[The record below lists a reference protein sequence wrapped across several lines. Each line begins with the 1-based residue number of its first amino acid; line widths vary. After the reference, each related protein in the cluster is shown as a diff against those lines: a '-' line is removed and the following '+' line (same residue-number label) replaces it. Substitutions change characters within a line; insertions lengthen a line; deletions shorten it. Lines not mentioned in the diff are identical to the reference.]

1 MSGSIRR
8 VVIVLGDQLDRS
20 SSVFDG
26 FEVTRDVVV
35 MAEVAAAS
43 RQPLSAKART
53 VFFLSAMRHFASA
66 LRDEGVRVEYTDLS
80 AAETGSL
87 AEVLGRMVRGLGG
100 EEVRVVE
107 PGCWH
112 LRHALAEALSG
123 TAFYG
128 FDEDRHFFC
137 SRERFDRHCAGRK
150 QLRMEFFYRE
160 MRREH
165 GVLMAGKGPEGG
177 EWNYDAENRASFGRE
192 GPGFLPRVMRFPA
205 DAVTVAV
212 VREVEQFLPELPGS
226 AAEFDFPVTRAE
238 ALVALEDFVTN
249 RLADFGRWQDAMWV
263 GEEVLYHAR
272 LSAAMNVKL
281 LSPREVVARVER
293 AYREGLAPLAATEGF
308 IRQVLGWREYVRGV
322 YWRHMPGYLE
332 GNALEAKAPLPAFF
346 WTGETDMACLRDAI
360 GQTLRTGYAHH
371 IQRLMVT
378 GLYALLHGVNPREVH
393 EWYLA
398 VYVDAV
404 EWVEIPNVI
413 GMSQYA
419 DGGVM
424 ASKPYAATGKYL
436 KRMSNAC
443 SGCRYDPEVE
453 EGERACPFTRAY
465 WEFLEQNR
473 ERLAGN
479 QRMAMQ
485 LRNLARRGVKGS

>member
-1 MSGSIRR
+1 MSGSVRR
-8 VVIVLGDQLDRS
+8 AVIVLGDQLDRAA
-20 SSVFDG
+20 SVFDG
-26 FEVTRDVVV
+26 FDRDVDVVV
-35 MAEVAAAS
+35 MAEVAGAS
-43 RQPLSAKART
+43 RKPLSSKART
-53 VFFLSAMRHFASA
+53 VFFLAAMRHFADG
-66 LRDEGVRVEYTDLS
+66 LRRDGVRVDYLSLGEAGESDL
-80 AAETGSL
+80 AGAL
-87 AEVLGRMVRGLGG
+87 AGMIKRLGAR
-100 EEVRVVE
+100 EVRVVE

-112 LRHALAEALSG
+112 VARALERELSG
-123 TAFYG
+123 TGFSG

-137 SRERFDRHCAGRK
+137 SRARFDRHCAGRR

-165 GVLMAGKGPEGG
+165 GVLMDGEKPEGG
-177 EWNYDAENRASFGRE
+177 AWNYDAENRASFGKG
-192 GPGFLPRVMRFPA
+192 GPGFLPCVRRFEPDALTEAVRA
-205 DAVTVAV
+205 D
-212 VREVEQFLPELPGS
+212 VERFLPELPGS
-226 AAEFDFPVTRAE
+226 SAEFDFPVTRE
-238 ALVALEDFVTN
+238 DALLALSDFIEN
-249 RLADFGRWQDAMWV
+249 RLPDFGRWQDAMWV

-272 LSAAMNVKL
+272 LSAVMNVKL
-281 LSPREVVARVER
+281 LGPREVVER
-293 AYREGLAPLAATEGF
+293 AEAAYRSGRVPLAAAEGF

-322 YWRHMPGYLE
+322 YWRHMPEYLE
-332 GNALEAKAPLPAFF
+332 GNALGAGTRLPDFF
-346 WTGETDMACLRDAI
+346 WTGETEMACLRDAI

-378 GLYALLHGVNPREVH
+378 GLYALLHGVSPKEVH

-443 SGCRYDPEVE
+443 DGCRYDPERE
-453 EGERACPFTRAY
+453 DGDRACPFTKAY
-465 WEFLEQNR
+465 WDFLSRNR

-485 LRNLARRGVKGS
+485 LRNLDRRVKGG